1 MITLALQQ
9 QTLLGAL
16 LLRPGSLAARD
27 AQAQLEGLVLS
38 PSSRGLAAYR
48 ANGQALAERALAAAY
63 PVVAA
68 MVGPA
73 CLNALARTLWH
84 GHPSRHGDVARWGG
98 DLPALLALEAQ
109 LADFP
114 YLADLA
120 RVEWALHLAA
130 GAPDDSAE
138 PASFALLTQQDPGAL
153 TLRLA
158 PGTAV
163 IRSAWPVASLVN
175 AHLRGEPTLS
185 EAADRLRDREA
196 EQALVWRRAL
206 RAEVRPCEAGEAAL
220 VDTLLHRQGLVP
232 ALDAALATDPGF
244 DFSAWLAQAVGDGL
258 VLGACPHDH
267 HATAIHP

>member
-1 MITLALQQ
+1 MSTLALQQ
-9 QTLLGAL
+9 QALLGAVL
-16 LLRPGSLAARD
+16 HEPGSPAMRD
-27 AQAQLEGLVLS
+27 AQARLQRLVLE

-73 CLNALARTLWH
+73 SLNALARTLWH

-98 DLPALLALEAQ
+98 DLPALLELEAQ

-138 PASFALLTQQDPGAL
+138 PASFALLTQQDPAPS

-158 PGTAV
+158 PGTAL
-163 IRSAWPVASLVN
+163 IRSPWPVASLVN
-175 AHLRGEPTLS
+175 AHLHGDPALPDV
-185 EAADRLRDREA
+185 AARLHRREA
-196 EQALVWRRAL
+196 ERALVWRRAL
-206 RAEVRPCEAGEAAL
+206 RPLVRPSDAGEAAL
-220 VDTLLHRQGLVP
+220 LEVLLRRQGLVP

-244 DFSAWLAQAVGDGL
+244 DFGTWLAHAVGDGL
-258 VLGACPHDH
+258 VLGACLRDERDV
-267 HATAIHP
+267 TIHP

>member
-16 LLRPGSLAARD
+16 LHRPGTQPAAD
-27 AQAQLEGLVLS
+27 SQLRLQGLVLE
-38 PSSRGLAAYR
+38 PSTRGLAAYR
-48 ANGQALAERALAAAY
+48 ANGHALAERALAAAY

-68 MVGPA
+68 MVGQD
-73 CLNALARTLWH
+73 CLDALARTLWH
-84 GHPSRHGDVARWGG
+84 GQPSQHGDIARWGG
-98 DLPALLALEAQ
+98 ELPALLELEAQ
-109 LADFP
+109 LAEFP
-114 YLADLA
+114 YLADVA
-120 RVEWALHLAA
+120 RAEWALHRAA
-130 GAPDDSAE
+130 GAPDANAD

-220 VDTLLHRQGLVP
+220 VDALLHRQGLVP

-258 VLGACPHDH
+258 VLGACPHDQ

>member
-16 LLRPGSLAARD
+16 LHGPGSQAAWD
-27 AQAQLEGLVLS
+27 AQARLPSLVLE
-38 PSSRGLAAYR
+38 PSARGLAAYR
-48 ANGQALAERALAAAY
+48 ANGHALAERALAAAY

-68 MVGPA
+68 MVGPD

-84 GHPSRHGDVARWGG
+84 GHPNQHGDVACWGG
-98 DLPALLALEAQ
+98 ELPALLEREAQ
-109 LADFP
+109 LADYP
-114 YLADLA
+114 YLADVA
-120 RVEWALHLAA
+120 RVEWALHRAA
-130 GAPDDSAE
+130 GAPDADAD

-175 AHLRGEPTLS
+175 AHLCGEPTLS

-206 RAEVRPCEAGEAAL
+206 RPAVRPCRAGEAVL
-220 VDTLLHRQGLVP
+220 VDALLHRQGLVP

>member
-1 MITLALQQ
+1 MIPLALQQ

-16 LLRPGSLAARD
+16 LHGPGSLAAWD
-27 AQAQLEGLVLS
+27 AQARLPSLVLE
-38 PSSRGLAAYR
+38 PSARGLAAYR
-48 ANGQALAERALAAAY
+48 ANGHALAERALAAAY

-68 MVGPA
+68 MVGPD

-98 DLPALLALEAQ
+98 DLPALLELEAQ

-220 VDTLLHRQGLVP
+220 VDALLHRQGLVP
-232 ALDAALATDPGF
+232 ALDAALAADPGF